1 MGVEGSEISNRNN
14 LLDILRGWAIFGV
27 VICHIAGLVLNIR
40 ISESS
45 DVNTNFFY
53 ALSLGRYG
61 VEVFFFLSG
70 FLLSQIYGNSVS
82 VKSFKIS
89 KYWIRR
95 ILRIFPLWII
105 FWLIALLEFRIFNF
119 GPWISDESK
128 SGIFLASLM
137 SITFTLYLSSKYWG
151 LVPGGW
157 SIQTEVF
164 QYICFPFLRIKRW
177 RLPLISILVF
187 LHLAATFIDTQIPE
201 SAIVN
206 NFFDSVMRL
215 QVIPSIFFFAL
226 GIAIQEIYTEKFFFT
241 LEAVGKIL
249 LRNSWFIVLLV
260 ISFVFSG
267 FNNQNHNVVEAFF
280 ILQLLVIF
288 SILCARVLILNRF
301 FTWLGQHS
309 YFYYFMHFQ
318 VIMIMTK
325 TGFLNFLL
333 AQSFISNYYFLT
345 ALLFILTMIF
355 VAPLAEASMRL
366 IERPIIA
373 LGRKNRKNN

>member
-1 MGVEGSEISNRNN
+1 MGAERDEIGTRNN

-27 VICHIAGLVLNIR
+27 VICHIATLVLDTSY
-40 ISESS
+40 SESVG
-45 DVNTNFFY
+45 VNTNFFY

-82 VKSFKIS
+82 VKSFEIS
-89 KYWIRR
+89 KYWKRR
-95 ILRIFPLWII
+95 ILRIFPLWIM
-105 FWLIALLEFRIFNF
+105 FWLIAIIEFRIFNF
-119 GPWISDESK
+119 GPWISGESK
-128 SGIFLASLM
+128 SEVILAGLM

-164 QYICFPFLRIKRW
+164 QYICFPILRYKKW
-177 RLPLISILVF
+177 RLPLISILVL
-187 LHLAATFIDTQIPE
+187 LHLAATFIGNRIPE
-201 SAIVN
+201 SVIVN
-206 NFFDSVMRL
+206 NFFDSVIRL

-226 GIAIQEIYTEKFFFT
+226 GIAIQEVYTKKLTLT
-241 LEAVGKIL
+241 LEAIGEIL
-249 LRNSWFIVLLV
+249 FQNSWFIVLLV
-260 ISFVFSG
+260 TSFIFSG
-267 FNNQNHNVVEAFF
+267 FNNQNHSVVEAFF
-280 ILQLLVIF
+280 ILQLLLIF
-288 SILCARVLILNRF
+288 SILCAKVPILNRI

-333 AQSFISNYYFLT
+333 AQSLFSNYYYLT
-345 ALLFILTMIF
+345 AFLFMLTMIF

-366 IERPIIA
+366 IERPILA
-373 LGRKNRKNN
+373 MGRK